1 MLYRFFTFFMGCLC
15 LLQFSRSQ
23 AVFRNDYFRAPVDFD
38 MYLSGNFGE
47 LRSNH
52 FHAGIDI
59 KTQGVTAQRVYAAAD
74 GYISRI
80 KVEAAGYGNT
90 LYITHPEGYT
100 TVYAH
105 LDLFRKDIDEY
116 VREKQY
122 SNQKHALNTF
132 PEKEEWPV
140 KKGELVA
147 YSGTSGYSL
156 GPHLHFEIRD
166 AANQE
171 PMNVMLFGF
180 DIKDHVAPRIFS
192 LYMYPGNEY
201 SMVNNSF
208 ERSGFEVAGDSGKYF
223 LKAGDTLSASASAGF
238 GIEAFD
244 YLNGAHNRC
253 GIYRIRMLID
263 DVLRYDWSM
272 DRFPFSKARYINS
285 YIDYDAKLRHKIL
298 VQKTFV
304 EPNNHL
310 DLYRYVEND
319 GMFDF
324 ADQRFYRV
332 KFILEDAYANRSEL
346 NFVVQGGI
354 PRELPE
360 REAENDYVRKFSC
373 SQANE
378 FTRNNIILK
387 IPEGAIYTDLKFKYT
402 LSDKQDGTYSPVHSL
417 HDIYTPIHLAC
428 DLSIRPDGLP
438 DEFKEKAL
446 IGVLNDDGSI
456 TSAGG
461 EWKDGML
468 STQIRKFGKYTVIID
483 TAAPEI
489 KSLDLRGS
497 ETPYTKESI
506 RFRVIDEISGILS
519 YEGYIDNEWVLFEY
533 DTKNNLVFYRFDK
546 DRLASGKNH
555 ELELYIIDNKENIG
569 YYYAEFFW

>member
-1 MLYRFFTFFMGCLC
+1 MLYRFFTFIMGCLC

-59 KTQGVTAQRVYAAAD
+59 KTQGVTEQRVYAAAD

-105 LDLFRKDIDEY
+105 LDRFRKDIDEY
-116 VREKQY
+116 VRDKQY
-122 SNQKHALNTF
+122 SNQKHTLNTF

-147 YSGTSGYSL
+147 YSGTSGYSF

-192 LYMYPGNEY
+192 LYMYPGKT
-201 SMVNNSF
+201 
-208 ERSGFEVAGDSGKYF
+208 GFEVAGDSGKYF
-223 LKAGDTLSASASAGF
+223 LKDGDTLSASASAGF

-272 DRFPFSKARYINS
+272 DRFPFSRARYINS

-332 KFILEDAYANRSEL
+332 IIILEDAYANRSEL

-373 SQANE
+373 RQANE

-387 IPEGAIYTDLKFKYT
+387 ILEGALYTDLKFKYT

-417 HDIYTPIHLAC
+417 HDIYTPIHLSC

-446 IGVLNDDGSI
+446 IGVLDDNGSI

-468 STQIRKFGKYTVIID
+468 NTQIREFGKYTVIID

-489 KSLDLRGS
+489 KSLDLPGS
-497 ETPYTKESI
+497 ETPYAKESI
-506 RFRVIDEISGILS
+506 RFRVIDKISGILS

-533 DTKNNLVFYRFDK
+533 DTKNNLVFYRFDPY
-546 DRLASGKNH
+546 RLASGRNH